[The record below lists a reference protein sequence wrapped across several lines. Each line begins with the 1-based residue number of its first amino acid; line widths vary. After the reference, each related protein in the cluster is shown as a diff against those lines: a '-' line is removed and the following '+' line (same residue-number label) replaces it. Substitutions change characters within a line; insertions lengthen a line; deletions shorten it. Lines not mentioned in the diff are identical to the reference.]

1 MTRHP
6 RGFSLIEVMMAT
18 ALLAAGMALAF
29 AAVSNATRA
38 TAAAEVES
46 SRNERLRAAQ
56 GFLRRQL
63 EGALLLPMEIPRAG
77 EEAPV
82 FEASA
87 EHLRLVAPMPG
98 YLSRGGPHVQE
109 FRLVRGA
116 GGLRLEFQHQ
126 QLSPEGPIEHD
137 RPPEV
142 LLDGIRDARFAVR
155 TLEPD
160 GEAGDW
166 LSDWEQVGQIPR
178 LVRLELEF
186 AEPRARWPDF
196 IAAPRLGQSPP
207 PGAGAGLLSPGN
219 PVPLPET
226 PGPVR

>member
-1 MTRHP
+1 VKLG

-29 AAVSNATRA
+29 AALSNATHA
-38 TAAAEVES
+38 TTAAEEES
-46 SRNERLRAAQ
+46 RRAERLRAVQ
-56 GFLRRQL
+56 GLLRRQL
-63 EGALLLPMEIPRAG
+63 EGALLLPMQVPRAG

-87 EHLRLVAPMPG
+87 DHLRLVASMPG

-109 FRLVRGA
+109 FRLVRGPR
-116 GGLRLEFQHQ
+116 GLRLEFQHH
-126 QLSPEGPIEHD
+126 QLTPEGPLEHE

-160 GEAGDW
+160 GDAGDW
-166 LSDWEQVGQIPR
+166 LSEWDTVEQLPR

-196 IAAPRLGQSPP
+196 VAAPRLGQSPP
-207 PGAGAGLLSPGN
+207 PGAGLLSPDG
-219 PVPLPET
+219 PTPPPEQ
-226 PGPVR
+226 PGPGR

>member
-1 MTRHP
+1 MTRRA

-38 TAAAEVES
+38 TTAAEVES
-46 SRNERLRAAQ
+46 ARNERLRAAQ
-56 GFLRRQL
+56 GFLRRQI
-63 EGALLLPMEIPRAG
+63 EGALLLPMEVPRAG
-77 EEAPV
+77 DEAPV

-87 EHLRLVAPMPG
+87 DHLRLVASMPG

-142 LLDGIRDARFAVR
+142 LLEGIRDARFAVR
-155 TLEPD
+155 TLDET

-166 LSDWEQVGQIPR
+166 QADWETVGQIPR

-186 AEPRARWPDF
+186 SEPRARWPDF
-196 IAAPRLGQSPP
+196 VAAPRLGQSLP
-207 PGAGAGLLSPGN
+207 PGAGAGLLSPGGQ
-219 PVPLPET
+219 VPTPET

>member
-1 MTRHP
+1 MRRA
-6 RGFSLIEVMMAT
+6 RGFSLIEVLMAT

-29 AAVSNATRA
+29 AALSNATRA
-38 TAAAEVES
+38 TTVAEQES
-46 SRNERLRAAQ
+46 RRSERLRAVQ

-63 EGALLLPMEIPRAG
+63 EGALMLPMEIPRAG
-77 EEAPV
+77 EPAPV

-87 EHLRLVAPMPG
+87 DHLRLVAPMPG

-109 FRLVRGA
+109 FRLVRGPR
-116 GGLRLEFQHQ
+116 GLQLQFQHN

-137 RPPEV
+137 RPPEI

-160 GEAGDW
+160 GDPGDW
-166 LSDWEQVGQIPR
+166 QADWDSVGQIPR

-186 AEPRARWPDF
+186 SEPRARWPDF
-196 IAAPRLGQSPP
+196 VAAPRLGQSPQ
-207 PGAGAGLLSPGN
+207 PGGGGLVSPGGAT
-219 PVPLPET
+219 PLPEQ